1 MSDAYQAAILE
12 RTTVPLW
19 QPVTTDQPVR
29 IVSCCTL
36 VEYRKHPGSNYLEK
50 YLRVDTRDNAT
61 DTAWEKVSWWRDI
74 SNWQS
79 SRRSGKSMLQSTT
92 ATWDRE
98 PDFLYATFGRFG
110 WMFDNT
116 FVATLPNSAVASSCL
131 GCQQL
136 RVHGMRRRAWWYMSS
151 LTTRDSRDFDQ

>member
-61 DTAWEKVSWWRDI
+61 DTA
-74 SNWQS
+74 
-79 SRRSGKSMLQSTT
+79 
-92 ATWDRE
+92 
-98 PDFLYATFGRFG
+98 
-110 WMFDNT
+110 
-116 FVATLPNSAVASSCL
+116 
-131 GCQQL
+131 
-136 RVHGMRRRAWWYMSS
+136 
-151 LTTRDSRDFDQ
+151 